1 MGSGCGRSAS
11 GRTVNARRRS
21 TRSVSKARLEVS
33 VRTFTIT
40 GTSPAAA
47 GQAALSGIAQRLED
61 YDSFYVTALL
71 VGATGGTLDV
81 YLQRRVTDDGSV
93 WADWI
98 HFPQL
103 AAGAAAIKYNA
114 SSMPPA
120 VATATVIGTT
130 ADNGTSGAP
139 ALAANTVL
147 GGHPGEAVRCVCVA
161 GASTSA
167 GAAVTIHIKG
177 RRGPR

>member
-1 MGSGCGRSAS
+1 M
-11 GRTVNARRRS
+11 TVL
-21 TRSVSKARLEVS
+21 SKVLS
-33 VRTFTIT
+33 IT

-47 GQAALSGIAQRLED
+47 GQAALAAKAVGLDQF
-61 YDSFYVTALL
+61 DSFFVTALL

-103 AAGAAAIKYNA
+103 AAAAGAVKYAAA
-114 SSMPPA
+114 SMPPA
-120 VATATVIGTT
+120 AATTTVIGTT

-139 ALAANTVL
+139 ALAANTVVA
-147 GGHPGEAVRCVCVA
+147 GHPGDQVRVVCVA
-161 GASTSA
+161 GVSTSA
-167 GAAVTIHIKG
+167 GAAVTVHI
-177 RRGPR
+177 RGVRSFR